1 MELFDGE
8 KPKLCGTRT
17 PMKAP
22 VILSRVEVMTTLF
35 SFLFNDGSR
44 SFGDSSK
51 ICKTHSES
59 ENSLINSSLFEY
71 TGSVRQK
78 QLYYETYLAFVSVYR
93 VGRIDTI

>member
-44 SFGDSSK
+44 SSSK
-51 ICKTHSES
+51 VKYAK
-59 ENSLINSSLFEY
+59 LIVNL
-71 TGSVRQK
+71 
-78 QLYYETYLAFVSVYR
+78 
-93 VGRIDTI
+93 RIVLSTQACLSTQGQSDKNNFIIRLT